1 MSQGRGVQHNE
12 NRISGCAV
20 LVSVTLLVCPGDK
33 GGSFMRTPASV
44 TSLHDRFKCALTHR
58 YFIRLHM
65 TILILLV
72 LLAGLLASRGLTFA
86 GVRNMGVRYAI
97 AVLFSYL
104 VFFVLVRIW
113 IAYVCRASRSRES
126 ASSSESSADVGDL
139 FSGGSGGSGGSA
151 SGAGKLV
158 EGGGRFGGGGSS
170 ASFAD
175 AQASTLQAAAV
186 PAPRSGGSS
195 SSSGFSL
202 DLDGDGL
209 LLLILFVLLA
219 AAILGVGV
227 YLIYQGPVILSEAA
241 FQAVLASGL
250 VKTARNAHDPG
261 WMESIFK
268 ATVLPFLLVLALAG
282 LFGYE
287 AHKRCPQA
295 TTIRQVFRQCI
306 FR

>member
-1 MSQGRGVQHNE
+1 
-12 NRISGCAV
+12 
-20 LVSVTLLVCPGDK
+20 
-33 GGSFMRTPASV
+33 MRTPASV
-44 TSLHDRFKCALTHR
+44 MSLHDRFKCGLTHR

-65 TILILLV
+65 TILVLLV
-72 LLAGLLASRGLTFA
+72 LMAGLLASRGLTRA
-86 GVRNMGVRYAI
+86 GVRHMGVRYPI

-113 IAYVCRASRSRES
+113 IAYVCRASRSRKES
-126 ASSSESSADVGDL
+126 ASSSESSSDLGDL
-139 FSGGSGGSGGSA
+139 FSGGSGGSGGST

-195 SSSGFSL
+195 SSSSSGFSL

-209 LLLILFVLLA
+209 LLLILFALLA
-219 AAILGVGV
+219 AAIFGVGV
-227 YLIYQGPVILSEAA
+227 YLVYQGPAILSVAA
-241 FQAVLASGL
+241 FLAVLASGL
-250 VKTARNAHDPG
+250 VKTARSSHDPG

>member
-1 MSQGRGVQHNE
+1 
-12 NRISGCAV
+12 
-20 LVSVTLLVCPGDK
+20 
-33 GGSFMRTPASV
+33 MRTPARV
-44 TSLHDRFKCALTHR
+44 MSLHDRFKCALTHR

-65 TILILLV
+65 TMLILLV
-72 LLAGLLASRGLTFA
+72 FLAGLLASRGLTHA
-86 GVRNMGVRYAI
+86 GVRHMGVRYPI
-97 AVLFSYL
+97 AVLFSYV

-113 IAYVCRASRSRES
+113 IAYVCRASRGRRES
-126 ASSSESSADVGDL
+126 QSDSESSVDVGDL
-139 FSGGSGGSGGSA
+139 FSGGSSGSGGST

-158 EGGGRFGGGGSS
+158 EGGGRFGGGGSG
-170 ASFAD
+170 ASFTD

-186 PAPRSGGSS
+186 SAPRSGGSS

-209 LLLILFVLLA
+209 LLLVLFALLA
-219 AAILGVGV
+219 AAIFGVGV

-287 AHKRCPQA
+287 AHKHCPGA
-295 TTIRQVFRQCI
+295 ATIRQVFRQCI

>member
-1 MSQGRGVQHNE
+1 
-12 NRISGCAV
+12 
-20 LVSVTLLVCPGDK
+20 
-33 GGSFMRTPASV
+33 MRTPASV

-65 TILILLV
+65 TILVLLV
-72 LLAGLLASRGLTFA
+72 LLAGLLASRGLTQA
-86 GVRNMGVRYAI
+86 GVRNMGLRYPI

-126 ASSSESSADVGDL
+126 ASSSDSSSDLGDL
-139 FSGGSGGSGGSA
+139 FSGGSGGSGGST

-195 SSSGFSL
+195 STSSSGFSL

-219 AAILGVGV
+219 SAILGVGV
-227 YLIYQGPVILSEAA
+227 YLVYQGPAILSEAA

-250 VKTARNAHDPG
+250 VKTARSSHDPG
-261 WMESIFK
+261 WMESILK

-306 FR
+306 LR

>member
-1 MSQGRGVQHNE
+1 
-12 NRISGCAV
+12 
-20 LVSVTLLVCPGDK
+20 
-33 GGSFMRTPASV
+33 MRTPVSV

-65 TILILLV
+65 TILVLLV
-72 LLAGLLASRGLTFA
+72 LLAGLLASRGLTHT
-86 GVRNMGVRYAI
+86 GVRNMGLRYPI

-113 IAYVCRASRSRES
+113 IAYVCRASRSRRES
-126 ASSSESSADVGDL
+126 ASSSDSSADVGDL
-139 FSGGSGGSGGSA
+139 FSGGSGGSGGST

-175 AQASTLQAAAV
+175 AKASTLQAAAV

-219 AAILGVGV
+219 AAIFGVGA
-227 YLIYQGPVILSEAA
+227 YLVYQGPAILSEAA

-250 VKTARNAHDPG
+250 VKTARSSHDPG
-261 WMESIFK
+261 WMESILK

-295 TTIRQVFRQCI
+295 TTIRQVFHQCI